1 MKLYVYS
8 ICFENSNFKNILE
21 TEKEINK
28 IKCDY
33 QGRIKYIKKCFS
45 FEKNNYNDFINNL
58 NKYMKSFY
66 SFFGK
71 KIENEVKN
79 KIIDDILKDEK
90 YINENFKNNL
100 ILNKVL

>member
-8 ICFENSNFKNILE
+8 ICFNSNFKNILE
-21 TEKEINK
+21 TEEKINK

-33 QGRIKYIKKCFS
+33 QGEIKYIKKCFS
-45 FEKNNYNDFINNL
+45 FKKNNYNDFINNL

-66 SFFGK
+66 SFFGEEIK
-71 KIENEVKN
+71 NEIKN

-100 ILNKVL
+100 ILDKML